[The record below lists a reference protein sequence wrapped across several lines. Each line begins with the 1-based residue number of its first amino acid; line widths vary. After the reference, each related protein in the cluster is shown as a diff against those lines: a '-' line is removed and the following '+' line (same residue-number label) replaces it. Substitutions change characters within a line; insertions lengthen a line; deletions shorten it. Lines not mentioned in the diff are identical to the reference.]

1 MDIEEWITSQSL
13 FERAYSEDLALEM
26 ESMSE
31 APSNGS
37 APSSPSIYGLR
48 ILPLN
53 GFRLIPC
60 SEMAALPGLSQHKET
75 VEKLRASLLKGLN
88 SSLQSIHVG
97 DDETPRFETP
107 GYDNVKVYEQ
117 AIRFRDTMRSF
128 MFSLSSVEEDYYE
141 AVKTMVY
148 YEAVKTMVWKFLEF
162 PKLFSVRFV
171 DALRSTKANPQ

>member
-31 APSNGS
+31 APSNAS

-60 SEMAALPGLSQHKET
+60 SQMASLPGLSQHKET
-75 VEKLRASLLKGLN
+75 IEELRASLSKGVDPSLKSVYIGIN
-88 SSLQSIHVG
+88 
-97 DDETPRFETP
+97 ETPRFETP
-107 GYDNVKVYEQ
+107 GYDNAKVYEQ
-117 AIRFRDTMRSF
+117 TIRFRDTMRSF

-141 AVKTMVY
+141 AVKTMV
-148 YEAVKTMVWKFLEF
+148 WKFLEF

-171 DALRSTKANPQ
+171 DALRFTKANPL